1 MTMLSLLLSRSSTS
15 AWSLTSSAVVRS
27 KLSMN
32 LRYPRSRRFGF
43 STLGLPENTQR
54 LTSVP
59 LSNRQGFS
67 SVAAATSVVSDEDV
81 DVDVDAHP
89 PSPTYDST
97 TKFEVTA
104 KFDPMGE
111 FILAFFPLLHV
122 GQVSHI
128 VHHFFTGD
136 QPEAIKQLMKQLAE
150 GDRFSILRGIT
161 GTGKTLVM
169 SHVIA
174 NHGTPTLVLCHNKT
188 LAAQLTRELRA
199 FLGKSAVEL
208 FVSYYNHYVPESFVE
223 TTGKYTAKKSSVN
236 ADIDVLRHRAT
247 RALLTRRDVVVVAS
261 VSCIYGLGL
270 PKEYLDASM
279 ECQVSGKGDG
289 DGDNSNLVS
298 WNDFLDKMASMLYT
312 ENYNDD
318 EFERGHFQWADT
330 GDDGKGKTVTV
341 WPPHEKFPMVIDLQ
355 QVEEQESSGNDDD
368 NGDKL
373 MQVTAIREGSQ
384 QGQSSLSYTRI
395 FPAKHHVI
403 SEGRLEEACIKIED
417 EMRDRVKEL
426 LHEGKRPE
434 ADRLQQRVINDLM
447 MLRETGFCS
456 GGENYSRH
464 FAGRDAG
471 EPPDTLM
478 DYLGLHGD
486 WLLVVDESHVALPQL
501 KAMYGGDQARK
512 RLLVKH
518 GYRLPSA
525 LDNRPLQESEFWDQ
539 ITKAVFVSATP
550 AKQELSLAEREPV
563 EMMIRPTFVCDPT
576 IQVRPSEG
584 QLGDLLKEVKWRAE
598 KKQRTLA
605 IALTKRDAED
615 LASFMT
621 EQGVASTYIHS
632 GLSTHERSDAL
643 RKLQLGDI
651 DCLVGVNLL
660 REGLDLPQVSLVA
673 ILNAD
678 SEGFLRSETALLQI
692 VGRAARHMEGQAIF
706 YANRVTGSMQRCMDD
721 TQRRREKQL
730 EYNEENG
737 CEMKSTTGSSMQS
750 IFDLLKAQIES
761 EQPLEVIGRKKKTS
775 AGTSQVSSIAI
786 PPAMEALTP
795 AQLQE
800 AKILTDH
807 IPTSPG
813 VYFWKDADG
822 SILYIGKAIKLRS
835 RVKSYLSPNAKH
847 SSRIKAMLKKAAFVD
862 FVLTPSDRDALV
874 LESNLIKHHQ
884 PPFNVLLKDDG
895 HYPYI
900 CASVGD
906 SFPRFTVVPYRQEG
920 QTSTQQYR
928 YFGPYTSF
936 KEINAVLEGIEEKYD
951 LRSQSFLARQGGGSK
966 EEYQQLFEKS
976 LEEVFTNA
984 AGRTEGSLSAM
995 RVEYEQAGMLFDSK
1009 YNQCRDVVAI
1019 GQVDNDASTAVVLV
1033 VQLRNG
1039 LVAGRFS
1046 YECKLPAGLTQEEDF
1061 SDVIQTVLE
1070 RQHYPSGE
1078 ESPGTRFSYFP
1089 DEVLLSHPPLD
1100 AKELK
1105 ATIRQ
1110 ARSGVEPDRK
1120 SPITITCAA
1129 TKGARLLVDARALE
1143 FASENARQVA
1153 FEKSLAGI
1161 QGSTLSSVDGTAAI
1175 ELAALLSLDHAPT
1188 RIECYDISH
1197 TQGDFAVGS
1206 RVVFV
1211 GGKPAPH
1218 LYRRFNIQTVEGVDD
1233 YASLEEVL
1241 ERRFR
1246 RAWIN
1251 GEGGPVDIDDPWAL
1265 PDLVVID
1272 GGPGQ
1277 LGAAIKGMGKA
1288 NIFPMSSKSTSS
1300 GTSSNDIVEEDAE
1313 QQYGDPGRR
1322 ACVAVCALAKNQEEV
1337 FVYDQKKAVN
1347 DAPDS
1352 PALLLLRSLRDES
1365 HRFALN
1371 AHRKR
1376 RSVRKSS

>member
-1 MTMLSLLLSRSSTS
+1 MTILSLLLSRSSTS
-15 AWSLTSSAVVRS
+15 AWSSTSSAVIRSRS
-27 KLSMN
+27 KLN
-32 LRYPRSRRFGF
+32 LPYSRSRRFGF
-43 STLGLPENTQR
+43 SALGLPENTQR
-54 LTSVP
+54 LH
-59 LSNRQGFS
+59 SNRNAFS
-67 SVAAATSVVSDEDV
+67 SVAAAAATDI
-81 DVDVDAHP
+81 DVDADVDIDIDDNGIK
-89 PSPTYDST
+89 TFDST

-104 KFDPMGE
+104 KFDPMG
-111 FILAFFPLLHV
+111 
-122 GQVSHI
+122 
-128 VHHFFTGD
+128 D
-136 QPEAIKQLMKQLAE
+136 QPEAIKQLLKQIEE

-279 ECQVSGKGDG
+279 ECQVSSGAEG
-289 DGDNSNLVS
+289 GDNDNHHLVS
-298 WNDFLDKMASMLYT
+298 WNDFLDKMGAMLYT

-355 QVEEQESSGNDDD
+355 QVESSGNNDDYND
-368 NGDKL
+368 VDTNDKL
-373 MQVTAIREGSQ
+373 MRVTAIREGSQ

-403 SEGRLEEACIKIED
+403 SESRLEEACIKIED

-426 LHEGKRPE
+426 LDEGKRPE

-584 QLGDLLKEVKWRAE
+584 QLGDLLKEVKSRA
-598 KKQRTLA
+598 KLKQRTLA

-730 EYNEENG
+730 EYNKENG

-761 EQPLEVIGRKKKTS
+761 EQPLEVIGRKKQKAS
-775 AGTSQVSSIAI
+775 GTSQVSSIAI

-822 SILYIGKAIKLRS
+822 NILYIGKAVKLRS

-847 SSRIKAMLKKAAFVD
+847 SARIKAMLKKAAFVD

-884 PPFNVLLKDDG
+884 PPFNVLLKDDE

-900 CASVGD
+900 CASLGD
-906 SFPRFTVVPYRQEG
+906 SFPRFTVVPHRQEA
-920 QTSTQQYR
+920 QTSSQRYR

-951 LRSQSFLARQGGGSK
+951 LRAQSFLARQGGGSK
-966 EEYQQLFEKS
+966 EEYQQLFERS
-976 LEEVFTNA
+976 LEEVFTNTA
-984 AGRTEGSLSAM
+984 ARTEGSLSAM

-1033 VQLRNG
+1033 VQLRDG

-1046 YECKLPAGLTQEEDF
+1046 YECKLPTGLNQEVDF

-1110 ARSGVEPDRK
+1110 ARNGVEPDRK

-1129 TKGARLLVDARALE
+1129 TKGARLDVDARALE

-1153 FEKSLAGI
+1153 FEKSLGAI
-1161 QGSTLSSVDGTAAI
+1161 EGSTLSSVDGTAAI
-1175 ELAALLSLDHAPT
+1175 ELASLLSLDNAPT

-1251 GEGGPVDIDDPWAL
+1251 GEGGPVDEDDPWAL

-1288 NIFPMSSKSTSS
+1288 NIHPMSSLSSDTTSD
-1300 GTSSNDIVEEDAE
+1300 DILEEDAE
-1313 QQYGDPGRR
+1313 QQDSDPSRR
-1322 ACVAVCALAKNQEEV
+1322 AFVAICSLAKNQEEV
-1337 FVYDQKKAVN
+1337 FVYGQKKAVN

>member
-1 MTMLSLLLSRSSTS
+1 
-15 AWSLTSSAVVRS
+15 
-27 KLSMN
+27 
-32 LRYPRSRRFGF
+32 
-43 STLGLPENTQR
+43 
-54 LTSVP
+54 
-59 LSNRQGFS
+59 
-67 SVAAATSVVSDEDV
+67 VAAATDTVSDEDV
-81 DVDVDAHP
+81 DVDADP
-89 PSPTYDST
+89 PPPTLLPSSIGANDKYDGT

-104 KFDPMGE
+104 KFDPMG
-111 FILAFFPLLHV
+111 
-122 GQVSHI
+122 
-128 VHHFFTGD
+128 D
-136 QPEAIKQLMKQLAE
+136 QPEAIAKLLQQLNE

-174 NHGTPTLVLCHNKT
+174 NHGKPTLVLCHNKT

-279 ECQVSGKGDG
+279 ELQVGGD
-289 DGDNSNLVS
+289 DLVS
-298 WNDFLDKMASMLYT
+298 WNDLLEKMGSMLYT
-312 ENYNDD
+312 ENGNDD
-318 EFERGHFQWADT
+318 EFERGHYQWAET
-330 GDDGKGKTVTV
+330 DDGKCKTITV
-341 WPPHEKFPMVIDLQ
+341 WPPHEKFPMQIELQ
-355 QVEEQESSGNDDD
+355 QVQEQQANGNNDDD
-368 NGDKL
+368 DDNDNKL

-426 LHEGKRPE
+426 LQEGKRPE

-550 AKQELSLAEREPV
+550 AKQELNLSEREPV

-576 IQVRPSEG
+576 IQVRSSEG
-584 QLGDLLKEVKWRAE
+584 QLGNLLKEVKLRAE

-692 VGRAARHMEGQAIF
+692 VGRAARHIEGQAIF

-761 EQPLEVIGRKKKTS
+761 EQPLEVIGRKNKKS
-775 AGTSQVSSIAI
+775 SGTSQVSSVAI
-786 PPAMEALTP
+786 LPATEALTP

-800 AKILTDH
+800 TKMVTDH

-813 VYFWKDADG
+813 VYFWKDSNG
-822 SILYIGKAIKLRS
+822 NILYIGKAVKLRS

-847 SSRIKAMLKKAAFVD
+847 SARIKAMLKKASFVD

-900 CASVGD
+900 CASLGD
-906 SFPRFTVVPYRQEG
+906 TFPRFTVVPRRQAG
-920 QTSTQQYR
+920 QPGSQQYR

-951 LRSQSFLARQGGGSK
+951 LRSQSFLARMGSGSK
-966 EEYQQLFEKS
+966 EEYQQLFEKA
-976 LEEVFTNA
+976 LEEVFTSA
-984 AGRTEGSLSAM
+984 VGRTEGSLSAM
-995 RVEYEQAGMLFDSK
+995 RVDYEQAGLLFDSK

-1033 VQLRNG
+1033 VQLRDG

-1061 SDVIQTVLE
+1061 SDVIQTILE

-1078 ESPGTRFSYFP
+1078 ESPGARFSYFP

-1120 SPITITCAA
+1120 TPITITCAA
-1129 TKGARLLVDARALE
+1129 TKGARLEVDARALE
-1143 FASENARQVA
+1143 FASDNARQVA
-1153 FEKSLAGI
+1153 FEKSLGAI

-1175 ELAALLSLDHAPT
+1175 ELASLLSLDNAPS

-1246 RAWIN
+1246 RAWIK
-1251 GEGGPVDIDDPWAL
+1251 GEGGPVDKDDPWAL

-1272 GGPGQ
+1272 GGVGQ

-1288 NIFPMSSKSTSS
+1288 NIFPMSSSS
-1300 GTSSNDIVEEDAE
+1300 SSSDTTSNDLEDTE
-1313 QQYGDPGRR
+1313 QQDSGRR
-1322 ACVAVCALAKNQEEV
+1322 ACVAVCALSKNQEEV
-1337 FVYDQKKAVN
+1337 FVHGQKKAVN